1 MLLFISLFVMKI
13 YYVLWTLQAGTR
25 KFGLFLATSLFL
37 RGYGGCVQLITYW
50 NKNMLHIRKFY
61 FKEISRCH
69 NAMNPKISDF
79 YVFFLSWICLWFQTI
94 SSSTP
99 ISELT
104 SRQPPLP
111 HLPPAPNAKNYRKIL
126 CRHLLQKLPDLGKT
140 WVTQPLLT
148 VAVLIP
154 IISPSLSVSVCSII
168 QWVTSSLIAKGCT
181 LVFSNKVSC
190 IFTLYNQDTCWL
202 YYLKWCWTSHFRVKI
217 SSQGIYQLL
226 FTIQTHLMAGPC
238 TWPTILLSVAWQTS
252 PQPRFHTECPK
263 VW

>member
-1 MLLFISLFVMKI
+1 MYCELYKQVHVNSGF
-13 YYVLWTLQAGTR
+13 
-25 KFGLFLATSLFL
+25 FLVTSLFL

-140 WVTQPLLT
+140 WVTPTHCSCTESHYLPLT
-148 VAVLIP
+148 I
-154 IISPSLSVSVCSII
+154 
-168 QWVTSSLIAKGCT
+168 
-181 LVFSNKVSC
+181 C
-190 IFTLYNQDTCWL
+190 ICL
-202 YYLKWCWTSHFRVKI
+202 
-217 SSQGIYQLL
+217 
-226 FTIQTHLMAGPC
+226 
-238 TWPTILLSVAWQTS
+238 
-252 PQPRFHTECPK
+252 
-263 VW
+263 